1 MRTTTLGS
9 YLALVC
15 LAPTAAHAQ
24 KRWKE
29 IGKTSAGNSVLVDTH
44 SVKTSKG
51 ITSARIEVKFTQ
63 PVDAGNGARWYSSK
77 HEIMVDC
84 AKHSLASKSN
94 VYYGDPAGAR
104 EVKRDVIKIPGFGPT
119 IGGSMGQVALD
130 YLCKGR

>member
-1 MRTTTLGS
+1 MRPLR
-9 YLALVC
+9 LALC
-15 LAPTAAHAQ
+15 LALAFLAPNAAHAQ

-29 IGKTSAGNSVLVDTH
+29 IGKTAAGNSVLVDTR

-51 ITSARIEVKFTQ
+51 ITSARIEVKFTK
-63 PVDAGNGARWYSSK
+63 PVDAGNGARWYSSR

-84 AKHSLASKSN
+84 ARHSLASKSN
-94 VYYGDPAGAR
+94 VYYGDPAGTK

-130 YLCKGR
+130 YLCKSR